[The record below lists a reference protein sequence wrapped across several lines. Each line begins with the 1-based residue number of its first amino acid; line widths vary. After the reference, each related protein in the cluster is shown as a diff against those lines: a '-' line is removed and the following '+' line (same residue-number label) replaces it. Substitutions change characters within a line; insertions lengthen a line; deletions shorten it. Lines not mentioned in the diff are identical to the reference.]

1 MRSPYSKER
10 LAGLEAVLWAIDNR
24 RELEELALESADQA
38 ELIASLKRL
47 HHFDD
52 SQCDFVISLSAGH
65 MTKKYRVQ
73 MSEERKQLRE
83 ELANGS

>member
-38 ELIASLKRL
+38 ELITSLKRL
-47 HHFDD
+47 HQFDD